1 MFETE
6 PLGGPKGQKPYINVV
21 LLIDGRKLARIV
33 PAEKEAL
40 ILLEEFLSL
49 EKKYGRERK
58 SEKIRWGPRTLDID
72 LLAWGNLQV
81 KSNKLTIPHPRLIE
95 RSFVIVPLAAA
106 ISSEDNPPKKIFQKD
121 WPESEK

>member
-6 PLGGPKGQKPYINVV
+6 PLGGPKGQKPYINAV
-21 LLIDGRKLARIV
+21 LLIDGRRLARIF

-40 ILLEEFLSL
+40 ILLEKFLSL

-58 SEKIRWGPRTLDID
+58 SEKIRWGPRSLDID